1 MNNEDNQRLEQ
12 LRMSIVQ
19 NEGSNNNKVFRVT
32 KTFISRQRK
41 ESFAVTE
48 EETPKPII
56 MPQLHNVGN
65 HGGGGFRSNSVN
77 VAATL
82 NRGMTKRHEGGGGG
96 EMLVQRSDEKKYN
109 NLMNFDS

>member
-1 MNNEDNQRLEQ
+1 
-12 LRMSIVQ
+12 MSIVQ
-19 NEGSNNNKVFRVT
+19 NESSNNNKVFRLT
-32 KTFISRQRK
+32 KTFISRQGK

-48 EETPKPII
+48 EKSQSPKPII

-65 HGGGGFRSNSVN
+65 HGGGFRSNSVT
-77 VAATL
+77 VTATL
-82 NRGMTKRHEGGGGG
+82 NRGKTKRHEGGGGG

>member
-1 MNNEDNQRLEQ
+1 
-12 LRMSIVQ
+12 MSIVQ
-19 NEGSNNNKVFRVT
+19 NESSNNNKVFRLT
-32 KTFISRQRK
+32 KTFISRQGK

-65 HGGGGFRSNSVN
+65 HGGGFRSNSVT
-77 VAATL
+77 VTATL
-82 NRGMTKRHEGGGGG
+82 NRGKTKRHEGGGG

>member
-1 MNNEDNQRLEQ
+1 
-12 LRMSIVQ
+12 MSIVQ

-65 HGGGGFRSNSVN
+65 HGGGIRSNSVN
-77 VAATL
+77 VTATL
-82 NRGMTKRHEGGGGG
+82 NRGMIKRHEGGGG